1 MGRLMLLTFRITG
14 HFSLFFARL
23 SLRYLENSWYYTFG
37 ALLSPSES
45 DKDTRETLKRHP
57 GLDGLFSLYEMRFRL
72 RPSHLDAD
80 TPFQLSQKTLL
91 IFALSLRQI

>member
-37 ALLSPSES
+37 ALSES
-45 DKDTRETLKRHP
+45 GKDARETLK
-57 GLDGLFSLYEMRFRL
+57 GDIVASMASLAFMR
-72 RPSHLDAD
+72 
-80 TPFQLSQKTLL
+80 
-91 IFALSLRQI
+91 